1 MVLVAVAGVVPSPVL
16 RLFLL
21 LLLLVVLFLELWLVT
36 KLLSNHIV
44 IQSDHAIDIVAID
57 T

>member
-16 RLFLL
+16 LLFLL
-21 LLLLVVLFLELWLVT
+21 LLLLVLFLDLWLVT

-44 IQSDHAIDIVAID
+44 IQSDHAVDIVAID